1 MAAKDEIGEITIAD
15 EFYKNFLH
23 GELVIQIV
31 KAQGLVNT
39 DHGVKAYGFHN
50 FGRCISIDRAC
61 TFYKNLSDP
70 FVSIYLG
77 ECCLCQTSWKS
88 DKYASQ
94 NIGYCFELYLEYNVD
109 IQICVI

>member
-1 MAAKDEIGEITIAD
+1 MISVLAAKDEIDEITIAD

-39 DHGVKAYGFHN
+39 DHGVKAYGFHD

-77 ECCLCQTSWKS
+77 ECCLCQTSWKT
-88 DKYASQ
+88 DKYA
-94 NIGYCFELYLEYNVD
+94 L
-109 IQICVI
+109 